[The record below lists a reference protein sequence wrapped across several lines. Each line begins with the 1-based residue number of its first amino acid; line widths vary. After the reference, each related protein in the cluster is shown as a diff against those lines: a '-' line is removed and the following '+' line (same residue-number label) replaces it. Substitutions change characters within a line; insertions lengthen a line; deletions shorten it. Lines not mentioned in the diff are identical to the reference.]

1 MVAFL
6 LKGALVGDT
15 WVLLILIALSLW
27 SLTVAY
33 ERWSVFRRQLKD
45 QGLRESLCAPLAQGD
60 MAAAL
65 AAARANDS
73 LQGRA
78 LSAMLAKAPQGPV
91 AAEEALQ
98 SALIEERLKLEKN
111 LIILGTLGNNAPFL
125 GLFGTVLGIIKAFN
139 DLAISGTAGASV
151 VMAGISSALVATALG
166 ILVAIPAVVAYNYFL
181 TRIKEAQ
188 SEVESLAHL
197 VLSAMKR

>member
-15 WVLLILIALSLW
+15 WVLFILIALSLW

-45 QGLRESLCAPLAQGD
+45 QGLREALSGPLAQGD

-78 LSAMLAKAPQGPV
+78 LSAMLAKAPAGPA

-125 GLFGTVLGIIKAFN
+125 GVFGTVLGIIKAFN
-139 DLAISGTAGASV
+139 DLAVSGTAGASV

-166 ILVAIPAVVAYNYFL
+166 ILVAIPAVVAYNFFL

-197 VLSAMKR
+197 VLSAIQR

>member
-15 WVLLILIALSLW
+15 WVLFILIGLSLW

-33 ERWSVFRRQLKD
+33 ERWATFRRQLKD
-45 QGLRESLCAPLAQGD
+45 QGLRAALQAPLAAAD
-60 MAAAL
+60 MGAAL
-65 AAARANDS
+65 NAAQANDS
-73 LQGRA
+73 LQGRC
-78 LSAMLAKAPQGPV
+78 LTAMLAAAPKGPV

-98 SALIEERLKLEKN
+98 STLIEERLKLEKN

-139 DLAISGTAGASV
+139 DLALSGTSGASV
-151 VMAGISSALVATALG
+151 VMSGISSALVATALG

-181 TRIKEAQ
+181 TRIKETQ

>member
-15 WVLLILIALSLW
+15 WVLVILIALSLW

-45 QGLRESLCAPLAQGD
+45 QGLREALKGPLAQGD

-65 AAARANDS
+65 AAARAKDS

-78 LSAMLAKAPQGPV
+78 LAAMLAKAPQGPE
-91 AAEEALQ
+91 AAEQ
-98 SALIEERLKLEKN
+98 
-111 LIILGTLGNNAPFL
+111 
-125 GLFGTVLGIIKAFN
+125 
-139 DLAISGTAGASV
+139 
-151 VMAGISSALVATALG
+151 
-166 ILVAIPAVVAYNYFL
+166 
-181 TRIKEAQ
+181 AQ
-188 SEVESLAHL
+188 S
-197 VLSAMKR
+197 RRGQ